1 MRVVPLKCNI
11 THHLMRLSFE
21 SLGSLFVSRSLSI
34 TPAKIRCAR
43 GKR

>member
-1 MRVVPLKCNI
+1 VRAVPLKCSI

-34 TPAKIRCAR
+34 TPEKIRCAR